1 MVDHDEPPRGI
12 CAQSERDVPHS
23 SSEFQI
29 LVDGVR
35 EYAIFMIDLS
45 GHVMSW
51 NSGAARIKGYT
62 SEEVVGQHFSIFY
75 TEADRQK
82 GIPDLALQRA
92 AQDGKFENEGWRR
105 RNDGSEFW
113 ASVVISPIY
122 DEDGRPFAFAKITRD
137 LTERHQAQ
145 EVVDQARERLLQAQK
160 MEAVG
165 QLTGGIAHDFNN
177 LLMVII
183 GNLQT
188 ALHNAESQK
197 PSMTR
202 QRRTISAA
210 LRGAQR

>member
-12 CAQSERDVPHS
+12 RTQLERDVDHS

-35 EYAIFMIDLS
+35 EYAIFMIDLR

-105 RNDGSEFW
+105 RNDGRSEEHT
-113 ASVVISPIY
+113 S
-122 DEDGRPFAFAKITRD
+122 E
-137 LTERHQAQ
+137 
-145 EVVDQARERLLQAQK
+145 LQSH
-160 MEAVG
+160 V
-165 QLTGGIAHDFNN
+165 N
-177 LLMVII
+177 L
-183 GNLQT
+183 
-188 ALHNAESQK
+188 
-197 PSMTR
+197 
-202 QRRTISAA
+202 
-210 LRGAQR
+210 